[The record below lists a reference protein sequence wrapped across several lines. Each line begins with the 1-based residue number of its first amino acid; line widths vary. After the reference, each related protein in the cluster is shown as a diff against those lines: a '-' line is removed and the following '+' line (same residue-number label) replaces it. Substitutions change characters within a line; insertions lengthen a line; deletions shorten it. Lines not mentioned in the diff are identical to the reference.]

1 MPGAV
6 LRSLLPTAVT
16 LVLAWGLYRGRRF
29 AAMCAVAINLF
40 TAGVAIAYYLIVPLS
55 FAPDGMTSLLQHGA
69 ITACVANA
77 LPPLFFAVALT
88 AALKHFPIRVGWR
101 RLIGGVGAIVLVL
114 LACAAVYLM
123 YGIAQPDEFS
133 PRATASSLLAELP
146 GRFLPIGFLSH
157 MKLSFVPRTP
167 MASIVY
173 QGVGPGVLDRGAGR
187 GDPLDERRERIE
199 RAAQARAE
207 RLVETGGESMSF
219 MTTWEGNSYWLSPTA
234 NRPWHIACSTASP

>member
-1 MPGAV
+1 MSPVSVDDGTLARCLAGATHSGCFLQFDLLRASMPGAV

-29 AAMCAVAINLF
+29 AATCAVAINLF
-40 TAGVAIAYYLIVPLS
+40 TAGVAIVYYLVVPLS

-114 LACAAVYLM
+114 LACAAVY
-123 YGIAQPDEFS
+123 
-133 PRATASSLLAELP
+133 
-146 GRFLPIGFLSH
+146 
-157 MKLSFVPRTP
+157 
-167 MASIVY
+167 
-173 QGVGPGVLDRGAGR
+173 
-187 GDPLDERRERIE
+187 
-199 RAAQARAE
+199 
-207 RLVETGGESMSF
+207 
-219 MTTWEGNSYWLSPTA
+219 
-234 NRPWHIACSTASP
+234 

>member
-1 MPGAV
+1 MSPVSVDDGTLARCLAGATHSGCFLQFDLLRASMPGAV

-101 RLIGGVGAIVLVL
+101 RLIGAS
-114 LACAAVYLM
+114 APSCW
-123 YGIAQPDEFS
+123 FCW
-133 PRATASSLLAELP
+133 RAPPCT
-146 GRFLPIGFLSH
+146 
-157 MKLSFVPRTP
+157 
-167 MASIVY
+167 
-173 QGVGPGVLDRGAGR
+173 
-187 GDPLDERRERIE
+187 
-199 RAAQARAE
+199 
-207 RLVETGGESMSF
+207 
-219 MTTWEGNSYWLSPTA
+219 
-234 NRPWHIACSTASP
+234 